1 MKKLLI
7 ASTALVATAGM
18 ASADITISG
27 HAAAGI
33 YSGLGNADAV
43 SAAAAAASTAT
54 NAVTSSATGVGITA
68 LGVDKLA
75 VKAETFSGDGVYSNA
90 GVDFTMTGATDN
102 GITFSAAVNI
112 DAGMEVDT
120 GDFELDGADGG
131 TAGLGSVS
139 MKGTFGTLT
148 FDDAGIDN
156 LYNDAYTAADVS
168 YSTTVGAVSL
178 TVAHDT
184 SGAADANSM
193 SEGYSASGMG
203 FTLLASDGA
212 AGTSASLAV
221 SYALNDTVSVTGKTD
236 QVAGAESVQTITAST
251 TLNGLSV
258 ALSSANNSTWDVDLG
273 YSAGGFALA
282 YGTDETEVWT
292 ATATTALGGGAT
304 FAAGINQQDSMYA
317 GVSFA
322 F

>member
-18 ASADITISG
+18 ASADITITG

-43 SAAAAAASTAT
+43 TVAVPAVAATAATAT
-54 NAVTSSATGVGITA
+54 AVETLGSNAVPVS
-68 LGVDKLA
+68 
-75 VKAETFSGDGVYSNA
+75 AETFSGDGIYSNA

-102 GITFSAAVNI
+102 GISFSAAVNI
-112 DAGMEVDT
+112 DAGTEVDT

-131 TAGLGSVS
+131 TAGLGAVS
-139 MKGTFGTLT
+139 MTGTFGTLT

-193 SEGYSASGMG
+193 SAGYTASGMG
-203 FTLLASDGA
+203 FTLLASDGS
-212 AGTSASLAV
+212 AGTSASVAV

-251 TLNGLSV
+251 TLNGVSV

-273 YSAGGFALA
+273 YTAGGFALT
-282 YGTDETEVWT
+282 YGVDETDGWT

-304 FAAGINQQDSMYA
+304 FAAGVSSDDEMYA